1 MINSN
6 LLDFSNQNLLDSNI
20 VGRSRGGSVNANN
33 GVRRRKRS
41 RSNERYSGVDYAELG
56 QQSAQ
61 LTMQIAQQR
70 QQNPNVQKKKE
81 LKSVCGR
88 RPLLKKKRGDWDKC
102 VAEYMKSKQPT
113 TPPAESSQSYK
124 QSEPTYTPPS
134 KSSSEKRSDDG
145 NDKKILGMSKSVA
158 IPVIVGVVAIAGFF
172 VYKKFFANSSSA
184 TIATP
189 VV

>member
-20 VGRSRGGSVNANN
+20 VGRSRGGSVNTNK

-41 RSNERYSGVDYAELG
+41 RSNERYSGVDYGELG

-88 RPLLKKKRGDWDKC
+88 RPLLKKKRAGWDKC
-102 VAEYMKSKQPT
+102 VDDYMKSKQPT
-113 TPPAESSQSYK
+113 TPPVESSQSYK
-124 QSEPTYTPPS
+124 TAEPTYTPPP
-134 KSSSEKRSDDG
+134 KSSSKRSDDVS
-145 NDKKILGMSKSVA
+145 DKKILGMSKSVA

-172 VYKKFFANSSSA
+172 VYKKFFANSSST